1 MPGRLILARHAQS
14 TLDAEQRYSGHLD
27 PELSKRG
34 RREADAL
41 AFTLAMNPEI
51 VLDRSFTSSRTA
63 ARRTAEVVMRR
74 FVYRHD
80 LEIVDALDER
90 DYGEL
95 TGLTHAEALDTYG
108 RSEVERRA
116 HGAFSP
122 DDPLARAM
130 VTFHQ
135 SHLVPNLREAE
146 TLLVVSYDDNLRT
159 LAAII
164 DGTPIEREP
173 WRTGMALDY
182 RFDDTMAVAA
192 KDSMQSADWD

>member
-14 TLDAEQRYSGHLD
+14 TLDGEQRYSGHLD

-95 TGLTHAEALDTYG
+95 TGLTACGSAGHVRSQRG
-108 RSEVERRA
+108 RTTRA
-116 HGAFSP
+116 RGLFPRPIPWHG
-122 DDPLARAM
+122 R
-130 VTFHQ
+130 
-135 SHLVPNLREAE
+135 
-146 TLLVVSYDDNLRT
+146 
-159 LAAII
+159 
-164 DGTPIEREP
+164 
-173 WRTGMALDY
+173 W
-182 RFDDTMAVAA
+182 
-192 KDSMQSADWD
+192 

>member
-1 MPGRLILARHAQS
+1 
-14 TLDAEQRYSGHLD
+14 
-27 PELSKRG
+27 
-34 RREADAL
+34 
-41 AFTLAMNPEI
+41 
-51 VLDRSFTSSRTA
+51 
-63 ARRTAEVVMRR
+63 
-74 FVYRHD
+74 
-80 LEIVDALDER
+80 
-90 DYGEL
+90 
-95 TGLTHAEALDTYG
+95 
-108 RSEVERRA
+108 
-116 HGAFSP
+116 
-122 DDPLARAM
+122 M